1 MPNQLYPAQPLIP
14 SMSGAKKFGY
24 IVLGTVSLALGIIG
38 IIIPVLPTTPFILLT
53 AWCYLRGSE
62 KFHTRLLN
70 HPRLGPIV
78 EEYSDDR
85 GMRKESKQKAI
96 LMTWVAV
103 LLTATFILDTFQLR
117 ALVIGLAGIGTIVML
132 RLKTRD

>member
-1 MPNQLYPAQPLIP
+1 
-14 SMSGAKKFGY
+14 MSEAKKLVY
-24 IVLGTVSLALGIIG
+24 LVLGTVSLALGVIG
-38 IIIPVLPTTPFILLT
+38 IILPILPTTPFILLT
-53 AWCYLRGSE
+53 AWCYFRGSPR
-62 KFHTRLLN
+62 FHQWLVD

-85 GMRKESKQKAI
+85 GMRKESKIKAI

-103 LLTATFILDTFQLR
+103 LLTAVFLLDTSQLR